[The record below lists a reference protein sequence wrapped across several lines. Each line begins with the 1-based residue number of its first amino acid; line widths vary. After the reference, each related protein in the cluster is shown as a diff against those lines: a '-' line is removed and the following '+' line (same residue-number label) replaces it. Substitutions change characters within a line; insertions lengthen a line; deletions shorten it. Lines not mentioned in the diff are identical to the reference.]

1 MKKEKSVK
9 KNYQYKRILKKGKI
23 TSTEYIRIS
32 YQNNNLSNNRLGI
45 AIRKNVKSS
54 ILRNRLKRIIREVY
68 RLNNNKLKQGF
79 DVIILINKP
88 IDDYNIMKVN
98 IEKCFTRLRMYEEIS
113 Y

>member
-9 KNYQYKRILKKGKI
+9 KNYQFKRILKKGKI

-68 RLNNNKLKQGF
+68 RLNNNKLKHVWLKLYLVDHSSEMSHLKEVF
-79 DVIILINKP
+79 K
-88 IDDYNIMKVN
+88 
-98 IEKCFTRLRMYEEIS
+98 S
-113 Y
+113 YLAS